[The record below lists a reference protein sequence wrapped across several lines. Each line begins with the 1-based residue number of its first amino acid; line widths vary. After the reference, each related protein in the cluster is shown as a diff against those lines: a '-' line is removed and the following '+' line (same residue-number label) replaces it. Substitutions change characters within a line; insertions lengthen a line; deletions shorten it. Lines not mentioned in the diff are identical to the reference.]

1 MKTRAL
7 LPIALAFA
15 VAWPAVAAEA
25 PKAPETRKDPVVE
38 TLHGVSVSDPYR
50 WLEDQQSPETRRWIE
65 AQNAYTEGRLREAPE
80 REPFVA
86 RLGELLRTST
96 VNVPVQRAGRLF
108 YSKRAADQDL
118 FVLYVRRAADAAEE
132 ALVDPHGL
140 SADHTTSV
148 TLQDVSADGRT
159 LAYGVRDG
167 GQDELVVRFRDV
179 ETKQDRADL
188 LPKGRYYGVALSPD
202 GRTAYYSRQTE
213 AGPRVYAH
221 AMGADPARDEK
232 LFGAGYGPEKIVW
245 TGLSD
250 DGRWLVIG
258 VLHGSA
264 ATKVEIYAK
273 DVAAGGPVVPIVND
287 LEARFQPSIGGD
299 TMYLLTDWQ
308 APRYRV
314 MAVDLRRPARA
325 GWREVVPQGK
335 GVISSVASAGGHLYV
350 ETLEDVKSKLR
361 VHAADGR
368 LVREVELP
376 SIGSIGTIS
385 GDFGA
390 DPVYFS
396 FSSFAQP
403 TTVYRYSTAGGERSV
418 FARVDAPVSSEHF
431 TIEQTFYASKD
442 GTRIPMFLAYKKGL
456 VKDGARP
463 TWLTAYGGFSVSMT
477 PAFSAS
483 AVAWMEQGGLYALP
497 NLRGGGEYGE
507 EWHHAGMLDRK
518 QNVFDDF
525 IAAAEW
531 LVANGYTKP
540 EKLAISGGSNGGLL
554 VGAAVTQRPE
564 LFGAVVCSV
573 PLLDMLRYQN
583 FLVARYWVPE
593 YGSAEDARQFPALY
607 AYSPYHRVKPGTK
620 YPAVLFVSGDGD
632 TRVAPLH
639 ARKMAALMQA
649 AQGGG
654 APILLKYDTKA
665 GHSGGLPVTKTIEDT
680 SVVLQFVSWQLGV
693 KQN

>member
-15 VAWPAVAAEA
+15 AAWPAVAAEA

-38 TLHGVSVSDPYR
+38 TLHGVAISDNYR
-50 WLEDQQSPETRRWIE
+50 WLEDQQSPDTRRWIE
-65 AQNAYTEGRLREAPE
+65 AQNAYTEARLREAPARE
-80 REPFVA
+80 RYAA
-86 RLGELLRTST
+86 RLGALLRTST
-96 VNVPVQRAGRLF
+96 VNVPAQRAGRLF
-108 YSKRAADQDL
+108 YTKRAAGQDL
-118 FVLYVRRAADAAEE
+118 FVLYVRRSADAAEE
-132 ALVDPHGL
+132 ALVDPHGM

-148 TLQDVSADGRT
+148 TLEDVSADGRT

-179 ETKQDRADL
+179 ETKQDRADV
-188 LPKGRYYGVALSPD
+188 LPKGRYYGIALARD
-202 GRTAYYSRQTE
+202 GKTVYYARQTE

-221 AMGADPARDEK
+221 VMGSDQVRDEK
-232 LFGAGYGPEKIVW
+232 LFGDGYGPEKIIG

-250 DGRWLVIG
+250 DGRWLTII

-264 ATKVEIYAK
+264 ATKIEVYAK
-273 DVAAGGPVVPIVND
+273 DLAGGGPVVPIVND

-314 MAVDLRRPARA
+314 MAVDLRRPARE
-325 GWREVVPQGK
+325 GWREIVPQGK
-335 GVISSVASAGGHLYV
+335 AVISGVATAGGHLYI

-361 VHAADGR
+361 VHATDGR

-376 SIGSIGTIS
+376 SIGSIGAVS

-390 DPVYFS
+390 DPAYFS

-403 TTVYRYSTAGGERSV
+403 TTIYRYSTASGERSV
-418 FARVDAPVSSEHF
+418 FARVDAPVRSEDF
-431 TIEQTFYASKD
+431 SIEQVFYASKD

-463 TWLTAYGGFSVSMT
+463 AYLTAYGGFSASMT
-477 PAFSAS
+477 PTFSAS
-483 AVAWMEQGGLYALP
+483 AVTWMEQGGLYALP

-507 EWHHAGMLDRK
+507 EWHRAGMLDRK

-554 VGAAVTQRPE
+554 VGAAFTQRPE
-564 LFGAVVCSV
+564 LFGAVVCSY

-593 YGSAEDARQFPALY
+593 YGSAEDPKQFPALH
-607 AYSPYHRVKPGTK
+607 AYSPYHRVKPGTR
-620 YPAVLFVSGDGD
+620 YPAVLFVTGDGD

-649 AQGGG
+649 AQGGDR
-654 APILLKYDTKA
+654 PILLKYDTKA
-665 GHSGGLPVTKTIEDT
+665 GHSGGLPVTKTIEDA
-680 SVVLQFVSWQLGV
+680 SVVLQFLSWQLGV
-693 KQN
+693 RQD